1 MGEILDVLFSEP
13 KIIISLVIAALFGFA
28 VGSHFGFFVGTV
40 GFGASFVVVL
50 TLLLVRARSRRR

>member
-13 KIIISLVIAALFGFA
+13 KIIISLVIAALLGFS
-28 VGSHFGFFVGTV
+28 VGSHFGFVAGAV
-40 GFGASFVVVL
+40 SFGASFVVAL